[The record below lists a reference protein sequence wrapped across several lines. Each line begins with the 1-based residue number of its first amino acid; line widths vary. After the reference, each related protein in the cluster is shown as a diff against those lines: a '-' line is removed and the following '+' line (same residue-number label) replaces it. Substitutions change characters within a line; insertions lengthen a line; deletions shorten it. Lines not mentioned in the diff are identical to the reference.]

1 MFYCKGVGSLDIR
14 QLEYFVELAKTR
26 NFRKASE
33 HLHLS
38 QPALSKSIRLLETEL
53 NTVLIERTNKSF
65 ELTDTGQALLQKSV
79 FLIQQFQDIYKT
91 IEDVRLSNEGEI
103 KIGIPNILG
112 YLCYFDLICDFQK
125 KYPGIHI
132 SVSGEGTK
140 DINAALSEERIDLG
154 LGMLSENVPISRNLR
169 VIPLTHDEGVIVAN
183 KSKAYAAMDTISIRD
198 IKDENFLLTNE
209 QYLLYDD
216 IMQLCMQ
223 EGFTPKV
230 MAKSSQWDFLLKMV
244 DSNFGVSILPRP
256 LVEKNQLSHIKPLK
270 IKEGFNWDIGFFL
283 LKNRPQ
289 THAMNKF
296 IEFTRQYLRKHK
308 DFHYIYFADTPFE
321 WSGRWKSD
329 ESREKIEEKK
339 EK

>member
-1 MFYCKGVGSLDIR
+1 MFYCKGVKPLDIR

-38 QPALSKSIRLLETEL
+38 QPALSKSIRLLEAEL

-154 LGMLSENVPISRNLR
+154 LGMLSENVPIARNLR
-169 VIPLTHDEGVIVAN
+169 VILLTHDEGVIVAN

-198 IKDENFLLTNE
+198 IKDENFLLINE

-256 LVEKNQLSHIKPLK
+256 LMEKNQLRNIKPLK

-283 LKNRPQ
+283 LKNRPL
-289 THAMNKF
+289 THAMDKF
-296 IEFTRQYLRKHK
+296 IEFTRQYLREHK
-308 DFHYIYFADTPFE
+308 DFHYIYFADTPLE
-321 WSGRWKSD
+321 WTGRWKSE
-329 ESREKIEEKK
+329 ESREKIEENK
-339 EK
+339 EE

>member
-1 MFYCKGVGSLDIR
+1 MDIR

-79 FLIQQFQDIYKT
+79 FLIQQFQDIYKM
-91 IEDVRLSNEGEI
+91 IDDVRLSNQGEI

-112 YLCYFDLICDFQK
+112 FLCYFELICEFQK
-125 KYPGIHI
+125 EYPGINI

-140 DINAALSEERIDLG
+140 DINTALREERLDLG
-154 LGMLSENVPISRNLR
+154 IGMLSENVPIARD
-169 VIPLTHDEGVIVAN
+169 VQVMPLTHDEGVAVVH
-183 KSKAYAAMDTISIRD
+183 KSKAYAAVDAVSIRD
-198 IKDENFLLTNE
+198 MKDENFVLMNE

-223 EGFTPKV
+223 AGFTPNV
-230 MAKSSQWDFLLKMV
+230 TAKSSQWDFPLMMV
-244 DSNFGVSILPRP
+244 DANLGVSILPRP
-256 LVEKNQLSHIKPLK
+256 LVEKSPLPDIKAVK
-270 IKEGFNWDIGFFL
+270 IKEGFNWDIGFFC
-283 LKNRPQ
+283 LKNRPR
-289 THAMNKF
+289 THAMNQF
-296 IEFTRQYLRKHK
+296 IEFTKEYLKERKE
-308 DFHYIYFADTPFE
+308 FHYIYYADTSVE
-321 WSGRWKSD
+321 WSGNWNSE
-329 ESREKIEEKK
+329 ESRIKK
-339 EK
+339 D

>member
-1 MFYCKGVGSLDIR
+1 MDIR

-33 HLHLS
+33 NLHLS
-38 QPALSKSIRLLETEL
+38 QPALSKSIRLLENEL

-65 ELTDTGQALLQKSV
+65 ELTDTGQALFQKAV

-91 IEDVRLSNEGEI
+91 IDDVRLSNEGEI

-112 YLCYFDLICDFQK
+112 FLCYFDLICEFQK

-140 DINAALSEERIDLG
+140 DINAALREERIDLG
-154 LGMLSENVPISRNLR
+154 LGMLSENVPIPRDLR
-169 VIPLTHDEGVIVAN
+169 VIPLTHDDGVLVVN
-183 KSKAYAAMDTISIRD
+183 KNKAYAAMDTISIHD
-198 IKDENFLLTNE
+198 VKDEPFVLTNE

-216 IMQLCMQ
+216 LMQLCIQ

-230 MAKSSQWDFLLKMV
+230 VAKSSQWDFLLKMV
-244 DSNFGVSILPRP
+244 DSDFGISVLPRP
-256 LVEKNQLSHIKPLK
+256 LIEKSQLPNIKAAK

-283 LKNRPQ
+283 LRNRPK

-296 IEFTRQYLRKHK
+296 IEFTVNYLSEHK
-308 DFHYIYFADTPFE
+308 EFKYIYYAYNDVE
-321 WSGRWKSD
+321 WNGNWNSK
-329 ESREKIEEKK
+329 ESREKYEGKEE
-339 EK
+339 